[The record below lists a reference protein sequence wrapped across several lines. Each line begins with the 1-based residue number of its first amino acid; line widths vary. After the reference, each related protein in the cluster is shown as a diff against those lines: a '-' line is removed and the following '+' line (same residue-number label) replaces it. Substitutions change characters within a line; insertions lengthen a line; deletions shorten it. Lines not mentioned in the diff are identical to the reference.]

1 MSGKTEKAQRRAAGI
16 SKHAARAE
24 REFEALVRARRL
36 ELNELPIVSLHPQ
49 RRAFAICALSFFA
62 LAVLLSLLSSAFGAH

>member
-1 MSGKTEKAQRRAAGI
+1 MSAKNEKAARRAAGI

-36 ELNELPIVSLHPQ
+36 ELNELPIVSLQPQ
-49 RRAFAICALSFFA
+49 RRAFAVAVLALFG
-62 LAVLLSLLSSAFGAH
+62 LAVALSLLSSVFGAR

>member
-1 MSGKTEKAQRRAAGI
+1 MSAKNEKAQRRAAGI

-36 ELNELPIVSLHPQ
+36 ELNELPIVSLHPK
-49 RRAFAICALSFFA
+49 RRAFVLCALSFFA
-62 LAVLLSLLSSAFGAH
+62 LAIALSILSSVFGAH